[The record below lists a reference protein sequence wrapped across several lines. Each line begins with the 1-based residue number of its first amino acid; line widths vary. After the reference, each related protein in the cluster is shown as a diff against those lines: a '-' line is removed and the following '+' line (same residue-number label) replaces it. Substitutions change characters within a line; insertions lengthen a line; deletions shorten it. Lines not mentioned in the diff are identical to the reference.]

1 MSFHPSLVTNAAAF
15 LFDPT
20 LFNNYFSALRDT
32 IFSVVTDN
40 GTPFTTLGVRLFKGL
55 AIIMIVVAGVKVA
68 LGIDHSYSK
77 LLSVLAS
84 VMFVWAMISLYT
96 TPSAF
101 FGGESFSQII
111 PRGAFALADT
121 VGHQTQ
127 TEMFAKL
134 NELIAGLKQAN
145 IFSFLSLKDTIV
157 YFLVTAA
164 VGLLEAAMFFVVAFG
179 YLALAAA
186 LIVGPV
192 LIPFLMIPKLDF
204 LFWGWFKAVVK
215 YSFYPVIG
223 NIVILVVCRI
233 MLALLNSS
241 LLVGQQTPGRIFV
254 NVEQGDLVLVVF
266 LIGTVAIFKIP
277 HLVNDIFGGSASA
290 GGSSAAVIAA
300 TVRSIV

>member
-1 MSFHPSLVTNAAAF
+1 MSFHPSILTNSAAL

-40 GTPFTTLGVRLFKGL
+40 GTPFTALGVRLFKGL
-55 AIIMIVVAGVKVA
+55 AIIMIVIAGVKVA

-77 LLSVLAS
+77 LLSVVAS

-96 TPSAF
+96 TSSPF

-127 TEMFAKL
+127 TEMFTKINAL
-134 NELIAGLKQAN
+134 LEGLKQGN
-145 IFSFLSLKDTIV
+145 IFSLLSIKDTIG
-157 YFLVTAA
+157 YFIVTVA

-179 YLALAAA
+179 YIALAAS

-204 LFWGWFKAVVK
+204 LFWGWLKAVVK
-215 YSFYPVIG
+215 YSFYQVIG

-233 MLALLNSS
+233 MLALLNTAS
-241 LLVGQQTPGRIFV
+241 LTDGVTPGKIIV
-254 NVEQGDLVLVVF
+254 SLAQNDIIIVVF
-266 LIGTVAIFKIP
+266 LLGAIAIFKIP
-277 HLVNDIFGGSASA
+277 RLVNDIFGGSASA
-290 GGSSAAVIAA
+290 GGGGAAAIAVA
-300 TVRSIV
+300 MRSIV